1 MQNLNGF
8 DARRRIA
15 WGARFFLIF
24 AYLGLGAA
32 TRAQDYHPWNFN
44 VGGGVGFPVGQS
56 SDFVNSGGHFVI
68 GGGRNFVTGLGVNS
82 EFMWHDL
89 PPKRSLLDAFDAPDG
104 SARLYAW
111 TLNGIVRIPTKMRFG
126 AYVIGG
132 GGWYH
137 RSGELTNPV
146 LVPGQICTPP
156 IYWWS
161 IGCVDGLVPGH
172 EVIASRSSD
181 AFGGNI
187 GGGLTI
193 PVGAGGSFYFEV
205 RYHHAAH
212 SNASTD
218 VLPLTFGFRW

>member
-1 MQNLNGF
+1 M
-8 DARRRIA
+8 ARI
-15 WGARFFLIF
+15 FFRVVVLV
-24 AYLGLGAA
+24 GPSST
-32 TRAQDYHPWNFN
+32 TRAQEYHPWNFN
-44 VGGGVGFPVGQS
+44 FGGGIGFPVGDS
-56 SDFVNSGGHFVI
+56 SNFVNSGGHFVV
-68 GGGRNFVTGLGVNS
+68 GGGYNFVTGIGVNT

-89 PPKRSLLDAFDAPDG
+89 PPKRSLLDAFEAPDG
-104 SARLYAW
+104 SARLYAG
-111 TLNGIVRIPTKMRFG
+111 TVNGIVRIPTKRRFG

-146 LVPGQICTPP
+146 LVPGTICTPP

-161 IGCVDGLVPGH
+161 IGCVDGLVPSN

-181 AFGGNI
+181 FFGGNI

-193 PVGAGGSFYFEV
+193 PLGKGTSKFYVEV
-205 RYHHAAH
+205 RYHHASH
-212 SNASTD
+212 SNVSTD

>member
-1 MQNLNGF
+1 MTLRE
-8 DARRRIA
+8 DLAARVLLAIFILLDQLPRHMARI
-15 WGARFFLIF
+15 F
-24 AYLGLGAA
+24 
-32 TRAQDYHPWNFN
+32 TRGTSMI
-44 VGGGVGFPVGQS
+44 GGGVGFPVGQS
-56 SDFVNSGGHFVI
+56 SDFANSGKYFVV

-89 PPKRSLLDAFDAPDG
+89 PPKRSLLDAFRHRTDLLGVCTDPKRNC
-104 SARLYAW
+104 SIW
-111 TLNGIVRIPTKMRFG
+111 TMPRFG

-146 LVPGQICTPP
+146 LVPGTTCTPP

-161 IGCVDGLVPGH
+161 VGCVDGLVPSH

-187 GGGLTI
+187 GGGVTI
-193 PVGAGGSFYFEV
+193 PLSENGFSFYKQ
-205 RYHHAAH
+205 RAITMTLAAMSTRRWFPSH
-212 SNASTD
+212 SVFAGR
-218 VLPLTFGFRW
+218 LH

>member
-1 MQNLNGF
+1 M
-8 DARRRIA
+8 ARILFA
-15 WGARFFLIF
+15 IFVLI
-24 AYLGLGAA
+24 GSTSA
-32 TRAQDYHPWNFN
+32 THAQDFHAWNFDI
-44 VGGGVGFPVGQS
+44 GGGVGFPVSQS
-56 SDFVNSGGHFVI
+56 SNFANSGGNFVV
-68 GGGRNFVTGLGVNS
+68 GGGRNFMTGLGVNS

-89 PPKRSLLDAFDAPDG
+89 PPKRSLLDAFQAPDG
-104 SARLYAW
+104 SARVYAW
-111 TLNGIVRIPTKMRFG
+111 TLNGIVRIPTGRRFG

-146 LVPGQICTPP
+146 LVPGTICTPP

-161 IGCVDGLVPGH
+161 VGCVDGLVPSH

-193 PVGAGGSFYFEV
+193 PLSENGFSFYVEA
-205 RYHHAAH
+205 RYHHDTRG
-212 SNASTD
+212 NVSTE
-218 VLPLTFGFRW
+218 VVPLTFGFRW

>member
-1 MQNLNGF
+1 MIL
-8 DARRRIA
+8 AV
-15 WGARFFLIF
+15 
-24 AYLGLGAA
+24 LGLSSA
-32 TRAQDYHPWNFN
+32 THAQDYHSWNLN
-44 VGGGVGFPVGQS
+44 IGGGVGFPVGQS
-56 SDFVNSGGHFVI
+56 SNFANSGGNFVV
-68 GGGRNFVTGLGVNS
+68 GGGRNFVNGIGVNS

-89 PPKRSLLDAFDAPDG
+89 PPKRSLLDAFEAPDG
-104 SARLYAW
+104 SARLYSW
-111 TLNGIVRIPTKMRFG
+111 TLNGIVRIPTKLRFG

-161 IGCVDGLVPGH
+161 ISCVDGLVPGH

-193 PVGAGGSFYFEV
+193 PLGVGGSSLYVEV
-205 RYHHAAH
+205 RYHHDAR
-212 SNASTD
+212 SNVSAD